1 MKRILV
7 AAVLI
12 SILGC
17 GRTIHQHVAGE
28 SVIHQHVAREHVVN
42 YPTTYDFFVDAANIS
57 DMDKWILRI
66 AAVTFIA
73 RTVHSA
79 LCMIPHISE
88 VPYLGNLFSK
98 AT

>member
-17 GRTIHQHVAGE
+17 GCT
-28 SVIHQHVAREHVVN
+28 IHQHVAREHVVN
-42 YPTTYDFFVDAANIS
+42 YSTTYDSFVADAANIS
-57 DMDKWILRI
+57 GMDKWILRI
-66 AAVTFIA
+66 VAVTFIA

-88 VPYLGNLFSK
+88 VPYLGSLFSK
-98 AT
+98 AA